1 MTSNKRHTHIAYRC
15 PECNTVI
22 YGLVGE
28 FALTS
33 SMMRLNCTCTK
44 SALTLQPTNDGKIKI
59 SAPCT
64 LCKDS
69 HSFVISPA
77 LFFERDLFLGGC
89 PYNNINVVFIGE
101 KEKVDEA
108 VFENGEALK
117 RLITAMGVD
126 TLEDLQPEDMDEDEV
141 LPDAH
146 VYDLIRFVVKDLE
159 AEGKID
165 CPCHSGCYDLRYAP
179 GGIQVFC
186 PECEATYFFPCAS
199 ASAAEEYLDVKEIK
213 LG

>member
-1 MTSNKRHTHIAYRC
+1 MTSQKRHTHIAYRC

-28 FALTS
+28 FALNS
-33 SMMRLNCTCTK
+33 SMMRLNCSCGK
-44 SALTLQPTNDGKIKI
+44 SALTLAPTSDGKLKL
-59 SAPCT
+59 SVPCT
-64 LCKDS
+64 LCRDN

-77 LFFERDLFLGGC
+77 LFFERDIFLGGC
-89 PYNNINVVFIGE
+89 PYANVNVVFIGE

-108 VFENGEALK
+108 VYENGEALK
-117 RLITAMGVD
+117 RLIAGMGVE
-126 TLEDLQPEDMDEDEV
+126 TLSDLQPEDMDEDEV
-141 LPDAH
+141 LPDAS

-165 CPCHSGCYDLRYAP
+165 CPCHSGNYDLRYAP

-186 PECEATYFFPCAS
+186 PECEAAHFFSCAS
-199 ASAAEEYLDVKEIK
+199 ASAAEEYLNTDEIK

>member
-1 MTSNKRHTHIAYRC
+1 
-15 PECNTVI
+15 
-22 YGLVGE
+22 
-28 FALTS
+28 
-33 SMMRLNCTCTK
+33 
-44 SALTLQPTNDGKIKI
+44 
-59 SAPCT
+59 
-64 LCKDS
+64 
-69 HSFVISPA
+69 
-77 LFFERDLFLGGC
+77 
-89 PYNNINVVFIGE
+89 
-101 KEKVDEA
+101 
-108 VFENGEALK
+108 
-117 RLITAMGVD
+117 
-126 TLEDLQPEDMDEDEV
+126 MDEDDV

-186 PECEATYFFPCAS
+186 PECGSTYFFPCAS